1 MLEKIIVSFSVVLC
15 TISAQLLGNA
25 QAAEI
30 KLDQNAIL
38 IDGDLKDGDSDTL
51 AVLLAR
57 YLEKICHRD
66 IECELSHKPPFWV
79 EINSTG
85 GSVAEGFAL
94 AMLIEKEALPVIIKQ
109 TCQSACFFVLA
120 CATENRVAGGATA
133 GIHGVHSI
141 RKTAVSHRAI
151 ELVSARLFARCGVPK
166 NLAEKI
172 PTRGPRMKDM
182 YWLSPEDLR
191 LIGSSEWRG

>member
-1 MLEKIIVSFSVVLC
+1 MLEKIIVSFSTALC
-15 TISAQLLGNA
+15 IILALLPGNA

-30 KLDQNAIL
+30 KLDQNVIS
-38 IDGDLKDGDSDTL
+38 IDGDLRYGDSDAL
-51 AVLLAR
+51 AALLAG
-57 YLEKICHRD
+57 YLEKVCHRD
-66 IECELSHKPPFWV
+66 MECELSHKPPFRV

-85 GSVAEGFAL
+85 GDVGEGFAL
-94 AMLIEKEALPVIIKQ
+94 AMLIEKESLPVVIKQ

-120 CATENRVAGGATA
+120 CAAEKRVAEGATV

-141 RKTAVSHRAI
+141 GKAKASNRAI

-172 PTRGPRMKDM
+172 LTRGPRMKDM
-182 YWLSPEDLR
+182 YWLSREDLR